1 LVISNIVSRKEIIR
15 VMRLPLKDQS
25 QFCTDLNSAYSK
37 LQQVFYEKM
46 NSLLHVS
53 KIKVMLGD
61 GTLTDTS
68 SFDPKEMVLY
78 FNLISKSLKK
88 WASDGIMKSNSDDL
102 HRISCQYYTQINKY
116 FVSVFF
122 GIQFHAL
129 RYYRVEKRVLE
140 IQKEIFDLTKRCKD
154 IRDSMADEGNKI
166 ISTEL
171 DRMGHADLR
180 FEDLLDMILT
190 DQSISRQL
198 VSKTNNLL
206 DEYPELR
213 KSELRIEN
221 LHSELND
228 YIIETYTMEPAILD
242 YNKLMQGEEGF
253 VVYIDLETVTN
264 RKSRE
269 HQSYVNFKNVDL
281 EAKNI
286 ISNILEEMTKTI
298 MV

>member
-1 LVISNIVSRKEIIR
+1 
-15 VMRLPLKDQS
+15 
-25 QFCTDLNSAYSK
+25 
-37 LQQVFYEKM
+37 M

-68 SFDPKEMVLY
+68 SFDPEETVLY

-88 WASDGIMKSNSDDL
+88 WSSDGIMKSNSDDL

-154 IRDSMADEGNKI
+154 LRDSMADEGNNI

-190 DQSISRQL
+190 DESISSQL
-198 VSKTNNLL
+198 ESKTNNLF

-213 KSELRIEN
+213 ISELRIEN

-228 YIIETYTMEPAILD
+228 YIIETYTMEPDILD

-264 RKSRE
+264 KRSRE
-269 HQSYVNFKNVDL
+269 RQAYVNFKNIDL
-281 EAKNI
+281 DSKNI
-286 ISNILEEMTKTI
+286 IINILEEMTKTI

>member
-1 LVISNIVSRKEIIR
+1 
-15 VMRLPLKDQS
+15 MRLPLKDRY

-37 LQQVFYEKM
+37 LQQVFNEKM
-46 NSLLHVS
+46 NSLLQVS

-61 GTLTDTS
+61 GTLIDTS
-68 SFDPKEMVLY
+68 SFDPEEMVLY
-78 FNLISKSLKK
+78 FNLISKSLKE
-88 WASDGIMKSNSDDL
+88 WASDGIVKSNSDDL
-102 HRISCQYYTQINKY
+102 HRINCHYFTQINKY

-122 GIQFHAL
+122 GIQFHSL

-154 IRDSMADEGNKI
+154 IRDSIADVGNNI

-190 DQSISRQL
+190 DQSISSQL
-198 VSKTNNLL
+198 ESKTNNVLN
-206 DEYPELR
+206 EYPELR
-213 KSELRIEN
+213 ISELRIEN

-264 RKSRE
+264 KRSRE
-269 HQSYVNFKNVDL
+269 RQAYVNFKNVDL
-281 EAKNI
+281 DSQNI
-286 ISNILEEMTKTI
+286 IIKILEEMTKTI

>member
-1 LVISNIVSRKEIIR
+1 
-15 VMRLPLKDQS
+15 MRLPLKDQS

-116 FVSVFF
+116 FVLVFF

-281 EAKNI
+281 ESKNI

-298 MV
+298 MI

>member
-1 LVISNIVSRKEIIR
+1 
-15 VMRLPLKDQS
+15 MRLPLKDQS
-25 QFCTDLNSAYSK
+25 PFCSDLNSAYSR

-68 SFDPKEMVLY
+68 SFDPEETVLY

-88 WASDGIMKSNSDDL
+88 WSSDGIMKSNSDDL

-154 IRDSMADEGNKI
+154 LRDSMADEGNNI

-190 DQSISRQL
+190 DESISSQL
-198 VSKTNNLL
+198 ESKTNNLL

-213 KSELRIEN
+213 ISELRIEN

-228 YIIETYTMEPAILD
+228 YIIETYTMEPDILD

-264 RKSRE
+264 KRSRE
-269 HQSYVNFKNVDL
+269 RQAYVNFKNIDL
-281 EAKNI
+281 DSKNI
-286 ISNILEEMTKTI
+286 IINILEEMTKTI

>member
-1 LVISNIVSRKEIIR
+1 
-15 VMRLPLKDQS
+15 
-25 QFCTDLNSAYSK
+25 
-37 LQQVFYEKM
+37 
-46 NSLLHVS
+46 
-53 KIKVMLGD
+53 MLGD

-281 EAKNI
+281 ESKNI